1 MTRREMEEN
10 IEKLS
15 EELLHQWC
23 EAILQIQVKGTGN
36 KRLDGGILCPAC
48 GLSHGR
54 CIDLVYPFM
63 RMAREAADRKDEEE
77 SRKWIEAVKAIFSWA
92 DQNVQQKRGVYWND
106 IGSAWTGTTVFF
118 ASSLAK
124 ALWFHGDLLTE
135 EERSSWKK
143 RLFHAAEYLYKFD
156 GLLQNNVNYPL
167 SNVLALYECGEMLGE
182 KKYQEKA
189 AEWVKIAFERM
200 SPSGLLIGEGIPWNQ
215 KSARGCSPVDIG
227 YNMEET
233 IPNLLLYGK
242 LSGNERVQKLAERY
256 LLSHL
261 DFMLEDGALDN
272 SFGTRNFKW
281 SYWGSRTSDGAA
293 FGCLL
298 LAEKHPKCMEA
309 AYRNLKLLKG
319 CTSDGILYG
328 GPHYKE
334 AGQPPCSH
342 HTFSHAKVLA
352 EILDRKELWK
362 QEVAGEAETEEIL
375 ELPSQRGLREYP
387 ELLVSRIFTPSVTA
401 TVTAY
406 DREYK
411 DVTGGHVSGGT
422 LSMVHHKILG
432 TLLCAG
438 MGEYTRIEP
447 ANMQTPWQ
455 IRHECLAPQ
464 IEAVW
469 NGELY
474 SSIYETAAQVKTQE
488 MKTDVYL
495 VNVTGQLKNQEHQ
508 LCKEHS
514 YAYHFSYWISE
525 NGIRI
530 EAECPGGKWICP
542 VISSKSER
550 VTVNPH
556 QVVLEKERGTVL
568 ISSDQTIS
576 LPYGTE
582 RIFNLIPGFC
592 ALRMETEL
600 QEQMVVWNIRWG
612 IENE

>member
-261 DFMLEDGALDN
+261 DFMLEDGAWDN

-319 CTSDGILYG
+319 CTSDGLLYG

-464 IEAVW
+464 IKAVW